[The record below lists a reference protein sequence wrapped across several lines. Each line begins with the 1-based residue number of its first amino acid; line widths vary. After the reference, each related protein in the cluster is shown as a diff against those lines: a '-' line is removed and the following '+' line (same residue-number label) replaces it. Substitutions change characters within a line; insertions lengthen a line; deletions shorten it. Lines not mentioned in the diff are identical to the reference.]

1 MTHVLTVFVLH
12 IHIYRTYFLN
22 CQKVSSCE
30 LNAVA
35 MGSMM
40 QSECTYWVIWLTS
53 VRLYVYALSLF
64 LAPSKTQGSCF
75 VAHILYLQRQHF
87 SNVTSFSVQAVCK
100 TSRSDCVV

>member
-22 CQKVSSCE
+22 CQKVSSSE
-30 LNAVA
+30 SNAVA

-75 VAHILYLQRQHF
+75 VAHIIPAKTAFFKCDLFLC
-87 SNVTSFSVQAVCK
+87 SGCVQN
-100 TSRSDCVV
+100 